1 MSDSNTRKILA
12 TLDKYLSSEIDLVV
26 YGKSALHLLFE
37 GDRRI
42 SLTNVVDLIV
52 PELQVQVFDKRI
64 DFWDALE
71 KTNQDLEKS
80 SLYLTHIFDEK
91 QIILHPSWYSNK
103 VKIQTDELN
112 YLNIFVPS
120 PMDLILTK
128 MMRVDPLDRSDIVF
142 IFDNAEIKSQELRSY
157 CMEAFCPDQAE
168 IRDAFE
174 NNKAWLREQGMI

>member
-1 MSDSNTRKILA
+1 MSDSNTLRILA
-12 TLDKYLSSEIDLVV
+12 TLDKYLRSEIDLVV

-42 SLTNVVDLIV
+42 SLTNDVDLIV

-91 QIILHPSWYSNK
+91 QIILHPNWYSNK
-103 VKIQTDELN
+103 VKIQMDKLN
-112 YLNIFVPS
+112 YLNIYVPS
-120 PMDLILTK
+120 PLDLILTK

-142 IFDNAEIKSQELRSY
+142 IFENAEIKSQELRNY
-157 CMEAFCPDQAE
+157 CIEAVCPNQEE

-174 NNKAWLREQGMI
+174 NNKVWLREHGMI

>member
-1 MSDSNTRKILA
+1 MSDINTQRILA

-42 SLTNVVDLIV
+42 PLTNDVDIIV

-64 DFWDALE
+64 DFWHALK

-91 QIILHPSWYSNK
+91 LIILNPN
-103 VKIQTDELN
+103 
-112 YLNIFVPS
+112 
-120 PMDLILTK
+120 
-128 MMRVDPLDRSDIVF
+128 
-142 IFDNAEIKSQELRSY
+142 
-157 CMEAFCPDQAE
+157 
-168 IRDAFE
+168 
-174 NNKAWLREQGMI
+174 

>member
-1 MSDSNTRKILA
+1 MSDSNTLRILA
-12 TLDKYLSSEIDLVV
+12 TLDKYLSSEIELVV

-42 SLTNVVDLIV
+42 SLTNDVDLIV
-52 PELQVQVFDKRI
+52 PELQAQVFDKRI

-80 SLYLTHIFDEK
+80 RLYFTHIFDEK
-91 QIILHPSWYSNK
+91 QIILHPDWYSNK

-120 PMDLILTK
+120 PLDLVLTK
-128 MMRVDPLDRSDIVF
+128 MMRDPTLFLFS
-142 IFDNAEIKSQELRSY
+142 KMQ
-157 CMEAFCPDQAE
+157 
-168 IRDAFE
+168 
-174 NNKAWLREQGMI
+174 K

>member
-1 MSDSNTRKILA
+1 MSDSNTLRILA

-37 GDRRI
+37 GDSRI
-42 SLTNVVDLIV
+42 SLTNDVDLIV

-71 KTNQDLEKS
+71 KTNQDLEKP

-91 QIILHPSWYSNK
+91 QIILHPNWYSNK
-103 VKIQTDELN
+103 VKIRTDKLN

-120 PMDLILTK
+120 PLDLILTK

-142 IFDNAEIKSQELRSY
+142 IFENAEIKSKELRAY
-157 CMEAFCPDQAE
+157 CIEAVCPDQEE
-168 IRDAFE
+168 IRYAFE
-174 NNKAWLREQGMI
+174 NNKAWLSEHGMI

>member
-1 MSDSNTRKILA
+1 MSDSNTLRILA
-12 TLDKYLSSEIDLVV
+12 TLDKYLSSEIELVV

-42 SLTNVVDLIV
+42 SLTNDVDLIV
-52 PELQVQVFDKRI
+52 PELQAQVFDKRI

-80 SLYLTHIFDEK
+80 RLNFTHIFDEK
-91 QIILHPSWYSNK
+91 QIILQPNWYSNK
-103 VKIQTDELN
+103 VRIQTDELN

-120 PMDLILTK
+120 PLDLILTK
-128 MMRVDPLDRSDIVF
+128 MMRVDPLDRSDIIF
-142 IFDNAEIKSQELRSY
+142 IFENAEIKSQELRTY
-157 CMEAFCPDQAE
+157 CIEAVCPDQSA

-174 NNKAWLREQGMI
+174 KNKSWLREQGMI

>member
-1 MSDSNTRKILA
+1 MSDSNTQRILS
-12 TLDKYLSSEIDLVV
+12 TLDKYLSNEIDLVV
-26 YGKSALHLLFE
+26 YGKSAIHLLFE

-42 SLTNVVDLIV
+42 SLTNDVDLIV
-52 PELQVQVFDKRI
+52 PEVQVHLFDKRI

-91 QIILHPSWYSNK
+91 QIILQPNWYSNK

-120 PMDLILTK
+120 PLDLIITK

-142 IFDNAEIKSQELRSY
+142 IFENAEIKPQDLRRY
-157 CMEAFCPDQAE
+157 CIEAVCPDQAG

-174 NNKAWLREQGMI
+174 NNKVWLREHGMI

>member
-1 MSDSNTRKILA
+1 MSDSSTKRILA

-42 SLTNVVDLIV
+42 SLTNDVDIIV

-64 DFWDALE
+64 DFWDAVE

-91 QIILHPSWYSNK
+91 QIILQPNWYSNK

-120 PMDLILTK
+120 PLDLILTK

-142 IFDNAEIKSQELRSY
+142 IFENAEIKSQELRNY
-157 CMEAFCPDQAE
+157 CIEAVCPDQEE

-174 NNKAWLREQGMI
+174 NNKLWLREHGMI

>member
-1 MSDSNTRKILA
+1 MSDSNTQRIPS

-26 YGKSALHLLFE
+26 YGKSAIHLLFE

-42 SLTNVVDLIV
+42 SLTNDVDLIV
-52 PELQVQVFDKRI
+52 PEVQVHVFDKRI

-91 QIILHPSWYSNK
+91 QIILQPNWYSNK

-120 PMDLILTK
+120 PLDLIITK

-142 IFDNAEIKSQELRSY
+142 IFENAEIKPQDLRRY
-157 CMEAFCPDQAE
+157 CIEAVCPDQAG
-168 IRDAFE
+168 IRDAFQ
-174 NNKAWLREQGMI
+174 NNKVWLREHGMI